1 MKGNQCKFV
10 KFRPQKMD
18 VKGGVVV
25 ILSWKWGGLG
35 VILHLAQGEGGGGR
49 KLTKKPTLL
58 IRTPSSDNYWEVPY
72 SLVSELFV
80 FLLWPLQSERK

>member
-25 ILSWKWGGLG
+25 ILSWKWGGGGLE
-35 VILHLAQGEGGGGR
+35 VILHLAQGGGGGAGR
-49 KLTKKPTLL
+49 
-58 IRTPSSDNYWEVPY
+58 R
-72 SLVSELFV
+72 
-80 FLLWPLQSERK
+80 